1 MGEDMYKVLVE
12 RLNIIEWGPDLRGLH
27 AIGEE
32 EYLQALGEPI
42 VVAGG
47 RPPGGSV
54 ANGNGQLS
62 SPVL

>member
-47 RPPGGSV
+47 RPSG
-54 ANGNGQLS
+54 
-62 SPVL
+62 